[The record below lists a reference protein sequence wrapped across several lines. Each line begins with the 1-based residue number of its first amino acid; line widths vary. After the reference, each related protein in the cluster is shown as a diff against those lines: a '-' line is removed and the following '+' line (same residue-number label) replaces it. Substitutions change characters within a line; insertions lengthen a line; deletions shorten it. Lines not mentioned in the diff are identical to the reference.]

1 MERPSRKEIEDLL
14 DHLLIVL
21 KDTFNKINKLDNK
34 LKKKTTN
41 KLLLKKE
48 FAEEDLYEIERDIV
62 TYQEMLHNILNIEAV
77 DERSSE
83 SNKETY
89 DSHDEI
95 LTGGDY

>member
-1 MERPSRKEIEDLL
+1 MERPSRKEIEDIL
-14 DHLLIVL
+14 DHLLVIL
-21 KDTFNKINKLDNK
+21 KDTTNKINKLDKK

-48 FAEEDLYEIERDIV
+48 FAEEDVREIERDIV
-62 TYQEMLHNILNIEAV
+62 MYQGMLHNILNLEAV

-83 SNKETY
+83 SCNETY
-89 DSHDEI
+89 DGHDEI

>member
-1 MERPSRKEIEDLL
+1 MESLSRKEIEDLL

-21 KDTFNKINKLDNK
+21 NDTVNKIDKLDKK

-48 FAEEDLYEIERDIV
+48 FAEEDLREIERDIV
-62 TYQEMLHNILNIEAV
+62 MYQEMLHNILNLEAV

-83 SNKETY
+83 SCNETY
-89 DSHDEI
+89 DGHDEV